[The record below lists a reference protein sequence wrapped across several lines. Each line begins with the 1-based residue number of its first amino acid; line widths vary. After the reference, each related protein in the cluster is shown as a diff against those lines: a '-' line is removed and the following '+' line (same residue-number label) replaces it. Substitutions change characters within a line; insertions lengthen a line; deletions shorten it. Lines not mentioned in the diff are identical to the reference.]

1 MLELH
6 RPHNDPG
13 SDEIEDR
20 LKEMVAAYRV
30 FKYSVKPSKKSGAPL
45 PHLREGDKIISGR
58 EDTDRYLNELERFMR
73 VQHTYSADACYIDP
87 ETGEIC

>member
-6 RPHNDPG
+6 RLHNDPR

-20 LKEMVAAYRV
+20 LINMVAAYRV
-30 FKYSVKPSKKSGAPL
+30 FHYSQEPSANNSAPL
-45 PHLREGDKIISGR
+45 PHLREGDKIVSTR
-58 EDTDRYLNELERFMR
+58 VDTDRFLDELERFMKI
-73 VQHTYSADACYIDP
+73 QHSYSADACYIDP